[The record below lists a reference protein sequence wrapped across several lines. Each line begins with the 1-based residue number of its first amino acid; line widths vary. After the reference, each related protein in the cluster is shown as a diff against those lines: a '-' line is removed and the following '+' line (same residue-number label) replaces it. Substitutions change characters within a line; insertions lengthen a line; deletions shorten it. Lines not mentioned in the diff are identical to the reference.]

1 MDNRRCRMGKKF
13 LAILLVATMVMAFT
27 ACGKKRTVTG
37 MQLENAQFALNEYC
51 SSYPVCTNIGE
62 KYICDVTK
70 DGNPDLCTDFTYGS
84 GMVRTVVV
92 VYDVA
97 NDTYYLLDG
106 HSTSYHIDRVEN
118 DKLYVIEGD
127 CTYDLDENAYVSN
140 GTTTSGIV
148 KFKKGEL
155 YFVAK
160 K

>member
-13 LAILLVATMVMAFT
+13 LAILFVATMVMAFT

-51 SSYPVCTNIGE
+51 ESYPVCINIGE

-84 GMVRTVVV
+84 GMVHTVVV

-97 NDTYYLLDG
+97 NDTFYVLDG

-118 DKLYVIEGD
+118 EKLYVVEGEFAFD
-127 CTYDLDENAYVSN
+127 YDENSYVAHGS
-140 GTTTSGIV
+140 TTSGIV